1 MSADPRVSMS
11 NGTLSASSARD
22 PDASNRPAAAVT
34 LPLSVK
40 LLLLLPTAGCP
51 CRLPAPADG
60 VASLGEEAVAAAA
73 AAVGAWKVFGMEV
86 PILLLVCADG
96 WGPDADVGGVIPG
109 VEVAEGSFSGM
120 GGMEELRDSPAIFGS

>member
-1 MSADPRVSMS
+1 MS
-11 NGTLSASSARD
+11 NGTLSASSAWD
-22 PDASNRPAAAVT
+22 PDSSNLPAAAVT
-34 LPLSVK
+34 VPLSVG

-60 VASLGEEAVAAAA
+60 VALLGEEAVVAAAAA
-73 AAVGAWKVFGMEV
+73 AAVGAWEMFGMEV

-109 VEVAEGSFSGM
+109 VDVADGSFSGM